1 MFAAYLKYGS
11 SSSSGSSSGG
21 SSSSAG
27 AFAAGSLAMVTGTGG
42 SGVRLRAAK
51 STSSAIIT
59 VVGEGKTVQVT
70 SGSSS
75 TWIAVSYNG
84 NTGFISADYLKATT
98 SSGTSS
104 GSTSGGSTSTTS
116 YRLQIGD
123 KAITLAAVNLRYG
136 SSTSTGVAAVVPS
149 GTVVKITGSP
159 KNGFYPANWDGLKG
173 YLYTDFLRETDLP
186 VSVRGGSGT
195 TTGTDTGSGSGS
207 NTGSGS
213 GSASGQAIVNFAM
226 QYVGY
231 PYVWATHGPGSFD
244 CSGFTSWVVLN
255 VLGIQ
260 IGYSV
265 APQFNFGTGVSRS
278 NLQPGDIVFFENT
291 YTFGLSHVG
300 IYIGNNQFV
309 HAENENTG
317 VKVSDLNSTYYST
330 RYYGARRLA

>member
-1 MFAAYLKYGS
+1 MHHETRERHPAAS
-11 SSSSGSSSGG
+11 IPVRRFSVRVVGG
-21 SSSSAG
+21 SEPAFEG
-27 AFAAGSLAMVTGTGG
+27 ARATVGAADDCDLVLEARGVSRYHVELEADVGGIRVRDLGSTNGTRAAG
-42 SGVRLRAAK
+42 LR
-51 STSSAIIT
+51 IQ
-59 VVGEGKTVQVT
+59 E
-70 SGSSS
+70 
-75 TWIAVSYNG
+75 
-84 NTGFISADYLKATT
+84 
-98 SSGTSS
+98 
-104 GSTSGGSTSTTS
+104 
-116 YRLQIGD
+116 
-123 KAITLAAVNLRYG
+123 
-136 SSTSTGVAAVVPS
+136 AVVPS

-195 TTGTDTGSGSGS
+195 STGTDTGSGSGS

-317 VKVSDLNSTYYST
+317 VKVSDLNSTYYSS